1 MPSLRLEPHVYE
13 AARQFFEEHPVFEM
27 EQLREINAEGSP
39 LVRVLEGRCMK
50 CGFAL
55 RPDGN
60 PMLQGDNA
68 VWVADTLQ
76 AVRMTHAW
84 DQASRS
90 AYCGGRIVFV
100 TAPFEGL
107 AELAD

>member
-55 RPDGN
+55 EPAGN
-60 PMLQGDNA
+60 PMFAGGN
-68 VWVADTLQ
+68 VWVADTLN
-76 AVRMTHAW
+76 AVRLTHAW

-90 AYCGGRIVFV
+90 EYCGGQIMFV

-107 AELAD
+107 AELAG